1 MRLAPLFRLGPMRS
15 VFLPLLLVLSAA
27 AGCTA
32 ERPKELQNIGDSD
45 RCADM
50 MRRSFPGA
58 EIVIDVKGDRIGTTP
73 QGGIGVMIAE
83 VEGDRPNIPEAGG
96 FLARHVAAR
105 CRFENGILTEFRWT
119 TGPFR

>member
-1 MRLAPLFRLGPMRS
+1 MP
-15 VFLPLLLVLSAA
+15 VFLVLAA
-27 AGCTA
+27 AGCGA
-32 ERPKELQNIGDSD
+32 ERPKELQNIGDTD

-50 MRRSFPGA
+50 MRRAFPGV
-58 EIVIDVKGDRIGTTP
+58 EIVIDVKNDRVGTTP

-83 VEGDRPNIPEAGG
+83 VEGDRPDLPETGG

-119 TGPFR
+119 KGPFR